1 MLRLPRFQ
9 LIEPTTWTQA
19 AMLLREHGAAGSDVA
34 LGTPSV
40 PVMLVA
46 GGTDL
51 FPNMKRR
58 QFAPPVLVALGRVKG
73 AREISSGSGMRIA
86 AGATLTEVATHPA
99 VRAKYAALAQ
109 AAGVVSTPQLR
120 NMGTI
125 GGNLCLDTR
134 CNWYDQSLFWRTA
147 EGFCM
152 KTHPSVVCRVA
163 PSSAR
168 CLAVASADTVP
179 ALIALGAKVTVE
191 NASGR
196 RDLDL
201 AELYREDGIR
211 YLAIG
216 RDDVVI
222 GVTLPD
228 ATGWRS
234 TYLKLR
240 DRNAFDFPIA
250 GVAAAVRFD
259 GTTVTAERFGGKKL
273 LAPIDGEPLLDHTI
287 RSLLD
292 GGVSEVIVVVG
303 TDARP
308 ELERDVNALND
319 PRVRPV
325 ENPDPSR
332 GMFSSIQAGVTTA
345 NGDALVILPGDMP
358 YVRPETV
365 RAVIAKYRE
374 KAAIVS
380 PRYRGKRGH
389 PVIMPLSLRD
399 EIAAMAAT
407 ATLHDVIHHHQDERV
422 DLDVDDPGVGRDVDT
437 PADLR

>member
-1 MLRLPRFQ
+1 MLRLPQFRMV
-9 LIEPTTWTQA
+9 EPTTWTEA
-19 AMLLREHGAAGSDVA
+19 AKLLREHGAAASDIA
-34 LGTPSV
+34 SGTPNV

-58 QFAPPVLVALGRVKG
+58 QFTPQVLISLGRVKG
-73 AREISSGSGMRIA
+73 AREIRNGSGLHIA
-86 AGATLTEVATHPA
+86 PGATLTEVASHPM
-99 VRAKYAALAQ
+99 VRAKYTALAE

-147 EGFCM
+147 EGYCM

-163 PSSAR
+163 TSSPR

-191 NASGR
+191 NAAGR
-196 RDLDL
+196 RELDL

-216 RDDVVI
+216 REDVVVS
-222 GVTLPD
+222 VTLPD

-240 DRNAFDFPIA
+240 DRNSFDFPIA

-259 GTTVTAERFGGKKL
+259 GPV
-273 LAPIDGEPLLDHTI
+273 
-287 RSLLD
+287 
-292 GGVSEVIVVVG
+292 VSEARIAITALASRPVAVDAKALIG
-303 TDARP
+303 TKLDDDAIAAAADAVHKAARP
-308 ELERDVNALND
+308 MDNTSGTISQRKRAARVFTERAL
-319 PRVRPV
+319 R
-325 ENPDPSR
+325 
-332 GMFSSIQAGVTTA
+332 
-345 NGDALVILPGDMP
+345 
-358 YVRPETV
+358 
-365 RAVIAKYRE
+365 
-374 KAAIVS
+374 
-380 PRYRGKRGH
+380 
-389 PVIMPLSLRD
+389 SLRD
-399 EIAAMAAT
+399 A
-407 ATLHDVIHHHQDERV
+407 
-422 DLDVDDPGVGRDVDT
+422 
-437 PADLR
+437 

>member
-1 MLRLPRFQ
+1 MLRLPHFRMV
-9 LIEPTTWTQA
+9 EPTTWTEA
-19 AMLLREHGAAGSDVA
+19 ATLLREHGAAGSDIA
-34 LGTPSV
+34 SGTPNV

-58 QFAPPVLVALGRVKG
+58 QFTPRVLISVGRVKG
-73 AREISSGSGMRIA
+73 AREISNGPRMHIA
-86 AGATLTEVATHPA
+86 AGATLTEVAAHPT
-99 VRAKYAALAQ
+99 VRAKYRALAQ

-147 EGFCM
+147 EGYCM

-163 PSSAR
+163 PSSPR

-191 NASGR
+191 NAEGR
-196 RDLDL
+196 RELDL

-216 RDDVVI
+216 RDDVV
-222 GVTLPD
+222 VSLTLPD

-240 DRNAFDFPIA
+240 DRNSFDFPIA

-259 GTTVTAERFGGKKL
+259 GATVTEARIAVTAVASRPVAVDAKAL
-273 LAPIDGEPLLDHTI
+273 
-287 RSLLD
+287 
-292 GGVSEVIVVVG
+292 VG
-303 TDARP
+303 TKLDDDAIAAAADAVHKAARP
-308 ELERDVNALND
+308 MDNTSGTISQRKRAARVFTERAL
-319 PRVRPV
+319 R
-325 ENPDPSR
+325 
-332 GMFSSIQAGVTTA
+332 
-345 NGDALVILPGDMP
+345 
-358 YVRPETV
+358 
-365 RAVIAKYRE
+365 
-374 KAAIVS
+374 
-380 PRYRGKRGH
+380 
-389 PVIMPLSLRD
+389 SLRD
-399 EIAAMAAT
+399 A
-407 ATLHDVIHHHQDERV
+407 
-422 DLDVDDPGVGRDVDT
+422 
-437 PADLR
+437 